1 MKIADLSAKQQTL
14 HQSIQNISST
24 TDAINQMETNSDL
37 PSTSPGSALDIV
49 DELADR
55 DCRKYNIVVYNFTEV
70 NDRKADIESF
80 KTLSNSVFKLDIGI
94 LKAVRLGPKI
104 SNKQR
109 PLLLTLEDI
118 DDKIYLLAHSHFLRK
133 NEQYNEIYIAPDRTK
148 LERVK
153 HKKAVDELKQR
164 RAKGES
170 GLVIRNGIVTSRNN
184 LKQGS
189 VVQNT
194 TQSS

>member
-1 MKIADLSAKQQTL
+1 MD
-14 HQSIQNISST
+14 IS
-24 TDAINQMETNSDL
+24 
-37 PSTSPGSALDIV
+37 
-49 DELADR
+49 
-55 DCRKYNIVVYNFTEV
+55 
-70 NDRKADIESF
+70 
-80 KTLSNSVFKLDIGI
+80 I

-104 SNKQR
+104 SNKQM

-118 DDKIYLLAHSHFLRK
+118 DGKIYLLAHSHFLRK
-133 NEQYNEIYIAPDRTK
+133 NEQYNKIYIAPDRTK

-164 RAKGES
+164 RVKGES
-170 GLVIRNGIVTSRNN
+170 GLIIQNGIVASHNN

-194 TQSS
+194 IQSS